1 MKCLFRLSFLLSWTV
16 VINLFPVTT
25 CFVASSSSCYRSQR
39 TTSSFRWE
47 TASSASA
54 SSQQQQQDDS
64 IADSSS
70 NSYLATC
77 IPGLAPVLA
86 QELELIHKDIT
97 DIQQSGNSAVTFTAT
112 REASL
117 HALIWV
123 RTAHRLLELVAN
135 SPETSLLYDK
145 NDVHEFIRQ
154 DVNVKDLLGD
164 GEGGLLTISCKAVLN
179 NARNLPKDLSHSHF
193 TGLTIKNALCDVV
206 RELRSDRPNVELDD
220 PDVPLVAMVLGHEGA
235 GGNGASISLYK
246 SLAPPGSLH
255 KRGYRRNSAMHKA
268 AMKESLAAG
277 LLLQAGWREKA
288 EQAKAKASQNNN
300 NHPLIVVDP
309 MAGSGSLVLEAAMMA
324 ADIAPALMRI
334 KCGMSGQSL
343 PPVTRWK
350 GSIDSTRVWKELLL
364 EANQRAKQGIQTVK
378 ETKWIQIHAN
388 DIHGGALDLM
398 EDSLAQAGLS
408 PLVQI
413 TNHDCKD
420 LKIPSASSDSSETTT
435 TTPHYWVLTN
445 PPWGVR
451 LTEDVEESWDSLR
464 HFLRDTCPSETE
476 AWVLSGD
483 KAASAQLKMK
493 RDRMIPIQTGDQ
505 HLRWIQ
511 YTIRAPQERK
521 EQHEE
526 DGQETR
532 NVDGVP
538 KPRVRVALK
547 QELPK
552 PRPARSVAGR
562 GGGSR
567 GSPNK
572 FKPRPQG
579 TTKKASA
586 NEWLID

>member
-1 MKCLFRLSFLLSWTV
+1 MKSLLRLSFLLSWTLA
-16 VINLFPVTT
+16 INLLPVTT
-25 CFVASSSSCYRSQR
+25 SFVANSCSRSQG
-39 TTSSFRWE
+39 TASSFRWAIE
-47 TASSASA
+47 A
-54 SSQQQQQDDS
+54 SSQKDD
-64 IADSSS
+64 IIDSSS

-86 QELELIHKDIT
+86 EELEQIHKDIT

-117 HALIWV
+117 HALIWI

-135 SPETSLLYDK
+135 SPEGIFLYDK

-154 DVNVKDLLGD
+154 DVNVKDLLGN

-220 PDVPLVAMVLGHEGA
+220 PDVPLVAMVLGHEGV

-255 KRGYRRNSAMHKA
+255 KRGYRSNSAMHKA

-277 LLLQAGWREKA
+277 LLLQAGFKEKA
-288 EQAKAKASQNNN
+288 EHAKANIGSSNK
-300 NHPLIVVDP
+300 PLIVVDP

-364 EANQRAKQGIQTVK
+364 EATQRAKQGIQTVR
-378 ETKWIQIHAN
+378 ETKWIHIHAN

-413 TNHDCKD
+413 TNQDCKD
-420 LKIPSASSDSSETTT
+420 LKIPSDSDS
-435 TTPHYWVLTN
+435 PHWVLTN

-493 RDRMIPIQTGDQ
+493 RDKMIPIQTGDQ

-511 YTIRAPQERK
+511 YTIRAPRERSEEEK
-521 EQHEE
+521 E

-532 NVDGVP
+532 KVDDMP

-547 QELPK
+547 QEVPK

-562 GGGSR
+562 GGPR
-567 GSPNK
+567 ASPNT

>member
-1 MKCLFRLSFLLSWTV
+1 MKCLLRLSFLLSWTL
-16 VINLFPVTT
+16 VINLLPVTT
-25 CFVASSSSCYRSQR
+25 SFVASSCSRSQR
-39 TTSSFRWE
+39 TTSSFRW
-47 TASSASA
+47 AAAA
-54 SSQQQQQDDS
+54 SSQDAN
-64 IADSSS
+64 ILDSSS

-86 QELELIHKDIT
+86 QELEQIHKDIT

-135 SPETSLLYDK
+135 SPEGIFLYDK

-206 RELRSDRPNVELDD
+206 RELRSDRPNVDIDD
-220 PDVPLVAMVLGHEGA
+220 PDVPLVAMVLGQEGA
-235 GGNGASISLYK
+235 GGAGASISLYK

-255 KRGYRRNSAMHKA
+255 KRGYRSNSAMHKA

-277 LLLQAGWREKA
+277 LLLQAGWKEKA
-288 EQAKAKASQNNN
+288 GQAKANIGSSQS
-300 NHPLIVVDP
+300 PLIVVDP

-350 GSIDSTRVWKELLL
+350 GSVDSTRLWKELLL
-364 EANQRAKQGIQTVK
+364 EATQRAKQGIQTVR

-413 TNHDCKD
+413 TNQDCKD
-420 LKIPSASSDSSETTT
+420 LKIPSDSET
-435 TTPHYWVLTN
+435 PHWVLTN

-493 RDRMIPIQTGDQ
+493 RDKMIPIQTGDQ

-511 YTIRAPQERK
+511 YTIRAPRERS
-521 EQHEE
+521 EEE
-526 DGQETR
+526 DGQEAR
-532 NVDGVP
+532 KVDGVP
-538 KPRVRVALK
+538 KPKVRVALK
-547 QELPK
+547 QERPK
-552 PRPARSVAGR
+552 PREARSVAGTAR
-562 GGGSR
+562 GSPR
-567 GSPNK
+567 ASPNK
-572 FKPRPQG
+572 FKPIPQG

>member
-1 MKCLFRLSFLLSWTV
+1 M
-16 VINLFPVTT
+16 
-25 CFVASSSSCYRSQR
+25 
-39 TTSSFRWE
+39 
-47 TASSASA
+47 
-54 SSQQQQQDDS
+54 
-64 IADSSS
+64 
-70 NSYLATC
+70 
-77 IPGLAPVLA
+77 
-86 QELELIHKDIT
+86 
-97 DIQQSGNSAVTFTAT
+97 
-112 REASL
+112 
-117 HALIWV
+117 
-123 RTAHRLLELVAN
+123 LELVAN
-135 SPETSLLYDK
+135 SPEGTFLYDK

-220 PDVPLVAMVLGHEGA
+220 PDVPLVAMVLGHEGV
-235 GGNGASISLYK
+235 GGSGASISLYK

-255 KRGYRRNSAMHKA
+255 KRGYRSNSAMHKA

-277 LLLQAGWREKA
+277 LLLQAGWKEKA
-288 EQAKAKASQNNN
+288 EQAKANSGSSQN
-300 NHPLIVVDP
+300 PLILVDP

-350 GSIDSTRVWKELLL
+350 GSLDSTRVWKELLL
-364 EANQRAKQGIQTVK
+364 EATQRAKQGIQTVR

-398 EDSLAQAGLS
+398 EESLAQAGLS

-413 TNHDCKD
+413 TNQDCKD
-420 LKIPSASSDSSETTT
+420 LKIPSDSES
-435 TTPHYWVLTN
+435 PHWVLTN

-476 AWVLSGD
+476 AWVLSGG

-511 YTIRAPQERK
+511 YTVRAPQERK
-521 EQHEE
+521 EEE
-526 DGQETR
+526 EGQEAR
-532 NVDGVP
+532 KVDGEP

-547 QELPK
+547 QERPK
-552 PRPARSVAGR
+552 PRAARSVAGTAR
-562 GGGSR
+562 GGSR
-567 GSPNK
+567 ASPNT